1 MAAKIRFWIGRL
13 MDRKK
18 IDGYAGEWHG
28 LFLDFGRGV
37 VWFFGEGFN

>member
-18 IDGYAGEWHG
+18 IDGNAGEWYG
-28 LFLDFGRGV
+28 LFFDFGRAGGV
-37 VWFFGEGFN
+37 VFWGGV